1 MEPVIKFR
9 GYSIEKL
16 VFTKEEMDF
25 DEEFEDQE
33 DKDLSLSL
41 NYGVTEDFKEGKVE
55 LTVRIKNTE
64 NDIKISLKVVGDFE
78 INNLDDIEKI
88 HQFLSINGTA
98 ILYPY
103 VRSIISMVSSLDS
116 PDAILLPTINTSNF
130 GQH

>member
-1 MEPVIKFR
+1 MEPVITFR

-25 DEEFEDQE
+25 DEEFGDQE

-41 NYGVTEDFKEGKVE
+41 NYGVTEDLKEGKVE
-55 LTVRIKNTE
+55 LTVRIKNTM
-64 NDIKISLKVVGDFE
+64 NDIKISLKVIGDFE
-78 INNLDDIEKI
+78 INNLDDIEQI
-88 HQFLSINGTA
+88 HQFLSVNGTA

-130 GQH
+130 GQN